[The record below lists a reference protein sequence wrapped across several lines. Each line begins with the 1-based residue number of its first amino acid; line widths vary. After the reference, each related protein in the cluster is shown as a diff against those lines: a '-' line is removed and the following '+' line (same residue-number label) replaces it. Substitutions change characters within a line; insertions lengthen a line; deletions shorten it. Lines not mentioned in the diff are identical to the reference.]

1 MKKSLLDMS
10 GWFLGGIGLGILGLI
25 LGAGESRTGRYSGVE
40 PEGCWLIAFGLGI
53 YTFWRMWMRA
63 QEAGLI
69 LGLTRI
75 VVMLLPLAAMS
86 TLATGMVDRTI
97 DYGPDTSLPLQK
109 QALFASIVYVFWV
122 VGIVVSV
129 IMFYVISITGIIW
142 RLLFRRAPA

>member
-1 MKKSLLDMS
+1 MRKSIVDLF

-25 LGAGESRTGRYSGVE
+25 FGAGESRTGRYSGVE
-40 PEGCWLIAFGLGI
+40 PQGCWLIAFGLGI
-53 YTFWRMWMRA
+53 YTFWWMRRRA

-69 LGLTRI
+69 YRLIRI

-109 QALFASIVYVFWV
+109 QALLASTVYVFWV
-122 VGIVVSV
+122 VGLVFSTVMLYAVAFTSIV
-129 IMFYVISITGIIW
+129 W
-142 RLLFRRAPA
+142 RLLFPRTPA